1 MDLILI
7 RLNMSQKIAIRLNDY
22 VTDIGMVGT
31 KKLILRTYFRMVN
44 NPIID
49 MKHALFTG
57 IYLA

>member
-44 NPIID
+44 DPY
-49 MKHALFTG
+49 H
-57 IYLA
+57 